1 MTQRQRIE
9 VKQTLRLKLST
20 GLRASIA
27 MLRLDAT
34 GLARHLEEQAA
45 ENPALV
51 LVQPTP
57 RDWLPRWTG
66 VLPGPGLPG
75 SGLPGPR
82 LPGTSRVDMAEVV
95 AGPGPSLM
103 AHVSAE
109 IDRRMKAPEDR
120 RIALALAEALAPSGW
135 IDRPLLAI
143 ARELGC
149 KLAQVEAVLYRV
161 QEIEPVGLFARTLDE
176 CLKLQAQEAGLYDRV
191 MKVVLAHLDLLARG
205 QTGLIAQLAGVVEAD
220 VLRRF
225 RLIRTM
231 NPKPG
236 TAFDPVMA
244 DTLREPDLLARPR
257 ADGDWE
263 VTLNGSALPEMRII
277 SGHSSNGSASDGVA
291 AARML
296 ERMVL
301 ARNETLLRVGAEV
314 LRRQRLALTEGP
326 ARLQPMTMA
335 EIAGA
340 LDLHESTVS
349 RVVAGT
355 SVDTPRGV
363 WWLRQLFSRG
373 IGGHEVSAAG
383 LRDLLARTIAGEAAD
398 APLSDA
404 ALALSLGAEL
414 GVTVAR
420 RTVAKY
426 RGMLG
431 IPAAYRRKLR

>member
-27 MLRLDAT
+27 MLRLDAV

-57 RDWLPRWTG
+57 RDWLPRWSG
-66 VLPGPGLPG
+66 VLPGLDRID
-75 SGLPGPR
+75 L
-82 LPGTSRVDMAEVV
+82 AEVV

-109 IDRRMKAPEDR
+109 IDRRMKTPEDR

-135 IDRPLLAI
+135 LDRPLQVM

-161 QEIEPVGLFARTLDE
+161 QEIEPVGLFARNLGE
-176 CLKLQAQEAGLYDRV
+176 CLKLQAQEAGIYDRV
-191 MKVVLAHLDLLARG
+191 MKVVLTHLDLLARG
-205 QTGLIAQLAGVVEAD
+205 QTSCIAQLGGVDEVE

-236 TAFDPVMA
+236 TAFDPMMA
-244 DTLREPDLLARPR
+244 ETLREPDLLARRRP
-257 ADGDWE
+257 DGDWE
-263 VTLNGSALPEMRII
+263 VALNGSALPEMRIAE
-277 SGHSSNGSASDGVA
+277 GAASDGAA

-301 ARNETLLRVGAEV
+301 ARNETLLRVGTEV
-314 LRRQRLALTEGP
+314 LRRQRSALDEGP
-326 ARLQPMTMA
+326 ARLQPMTMG
-335 EIAGA
+335 EIATA

-349 RVVAGT
+349 RVVAGA

-373 IGGHEVSAAG
+373 MGGEAVSAAG
-383 LRDLLARTIAGEAAD
+383 LRDLLAHKIESEMPE
-398 APLSDA
+398 APLSDE
-404 ALALSLGAEL
+404 ALAQSLGAEL
-414 GVTVAR
+414 GIELAR

-431 IPAAYRRKLR
+431 IPPAHRRKAR

>member
-27 MLRLDAT
+27 MLRLDAA

-51 LVQPTP
+51 LVQPVP

-66 VLPGPGLPG
+66 VLPGEA
-75 SGLPGPR
+75 R
-82 LPGTSRVDMAEVV
+82 IDMAEVM
-95 AGPGPSLM
+95 AGPGPSLI

-109 IDRRMKAPEDR
+109 IDRRMKTVEDR

-135 IDRPLLAI
+135 LDQPLLAI
-143 ARELGC
+143 ARDLGC
-149 KLAQVEAVLYRV
+149 RVAEVEAVLHRL
-161 QEIEPVGLFARTLDE
+161 QEIEPVGLFARNLGE

-191 MKVVLAHLDLLARG
+191 MKVILSHLDKLAAG
-205 QTGLIAQLAGVVEAD
+205 ETGCIAQLAGVEEAE

-236 TAFDPVMA
+236 SAFDPLMA
-244 DTLREPDLLARPR
+244 ETLREPDLLARPR
-257 ADGDWE
+257 PDGDWE
-263 VTLNGSALPEMRII
+263 VTLNGSALPGLLVSTEA
-277 SGHSSNGSASDGVA
+277 ASEARA
-291 AARML
+291 AAKML

-314 LRRQRLALTEGP
+314 LRRQRLALSEGA
-326 ARLQPMTMA
+326 ARLLPMTMA
-335 EIAGA
+335 EVATA

-363 WWLRQLFSRG
+363 WWLRNLFSRG
-373 IGGHEVSAAG
+373 LGGEAVSAAG
-383 LRDLLARTIAGEAAD
+383 LRDLLARKIAGEAPG
-398 APLSDA
+398 APLSDE
-404 ALALSLGAEL
+404 ALAQSLAADL
-414 GVTVAR
+414 AIPLAR

-431 IPAAYRRKLR
+431 IPPAHRRKLR